1 VKVTWCL
8 PSGKLTEDNFLLAE
22 KLIEWLSP

>member
-1 VKVTWCL
+1 VTWCL